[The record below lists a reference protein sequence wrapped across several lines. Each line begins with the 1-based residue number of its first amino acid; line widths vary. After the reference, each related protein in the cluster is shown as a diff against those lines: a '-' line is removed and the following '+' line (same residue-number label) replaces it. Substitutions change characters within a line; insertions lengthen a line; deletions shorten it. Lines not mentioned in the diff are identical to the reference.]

1 MKKRISMLLALVFVF
16 FVLFIPVQAADTA
29 GVAVSGTISLDDL
42 DSNPDVIVS
51 DPMTFTEMIARMA
64 KNADMSYDEVLRMLP
79 DTMQTQA
86 ARSNAYRSF
95 TARLHVTDEYKPY
108 LDFYC
113 ATSEGGHFFNI
124 NSIYSIQLVQSYN
137 GISKQFGGEVNAWLR
152 SSNSIEYYVN
162 GDFFN
167 NGTTTVSGGI
177 GVNAGLNVK
186 CSATY
191 SVSYSSN
198 HYKYFYVH
206 KTIKYGS

>member
-1 MKKRISMLLALVFVF
+1 M
-16 FVLFIPVQAADTA
+16 
-29 GVAVSGTISLDDL
+29 
-42 DSNPDVIVS
+42 
-51 DPMTFTEMIARMA
+51 
-64 KNADMSYDEVLRMLP
+64 
-79 DTMQTQA
+79 
-86 ARSNAYRSF
+86 
-95 TARLHVTDEYKPY
+95 TDEYQPY

-124 NSIYSIQLVQSYN
+124 NSIYSIQLVRSYN

>member
-1 MKKRISMLLALVFVF
+1 
-16 FVLFIPVQAADTA
+16 
-29 GVAVSGTISLDDL
+29 
-42 DSNPDVIVS
+42 
-51 DPMTFTEMIARMA
+51 MTFTEMIARME

-95 TARLHVTDEYKPY
+95 TARLYVTDEYQPY

-124 NSIYSIQLVQSYN
+124 NSIYSIQLVRSYN
-137 GISKQFGGEVNAWLR
+137 GISKQFWGEVNAWLR

-167 NGTTTVSGGI
+167 NGTTDNNCVWRYWSERRFECE
-177 GVNAGLNVK
+177 VLCNVLGLV
-186 CSATY
+186 
-191 SVSYSSN
+191 
-198 HYKYFYVH
+198 F
-206 KTIKYGS
+206 IEPL

>member
-1 MKKRISMLLALVFVF
+1 
-16 FVLFIPVQAADTA
+16 
-29 GVAVSGTISLDDL
+29 
-42 DSNPDVIVS
+42 
-51 DPMTFTEMIARMA
+51 MTFTEMIARMA

-95 TARLHVTDEYKPY
+95 TASLHVTDEYQPY

-124 NSIYSIQLVQSYN
+124 NSI
-137 GISKQFGGEVNAWLR
+137 
-152 SSNSIEYYVN
+152 
-162 GDFFN
+162 N

-186 CSATY
+186 CSVTY

>member
-1 MKKRISMLLALVFVF
+1 
-16 FVLFIPVQAADTA
+16 
-29 GVAVSGTISLDDL
+29 
-42 DSNPDVIVS
+42 
-51 DPMTFTEMIARMA
+51 MTFTEMIARME

-95 TARLHVTDEYKPY
+95 TARLYVTDESQPY

-124 NSIYSIQLVQSYN
+124 NSIYSIQLVRSYN
-137 GISKQFGGEVNAWLR
+137 GISKQFWGEVNAWLR

-186 CSATY
+186 CSVTC